1 MKTDFQFSLEI
12 IVSINNN
19 KKIPNILA
27 NVYLK
32 FKDNEGRQVS
42 LNGST
47 LRKSQFEDKPFL
59 VPASKSKG
67 PGMGFYKF
75 IFSDKSLWSEIRD
88 NAVQEYEKQ
97 LNNESIPIIEERENG
112 EYEITAEEGKLVKEF

>member
-1 MKTDFQFSLEI
+1 MKTNFQFSLEI
-12 IVSINNN
+12 IISISNN

-32 FKDNEGRQVS
+32 FVENDGRQIS

-47 LRKSQFEDKPFL
+47 LRKSQFGDKPFL

-75 IFSDKSLWSEIRD
+75 IFSDKSLWSEIETE
-88 NAVQEYEKQ
+88 AIQEYEKQ
-97 LNNESIPIIEERENG
+97 TKSGDIPIIEERENG
-112 EYEITAEEGKLVKEF
+112 AYEIMAEAIESEKKL